1 MPDTVIAVLTA
12 LGVGGIIG
20 GWLATRRE
28 RAETFR
34 GHMVSACVSFL
45 EKAAEARSA
54 LEDASIGGNPERAGR
69 LTTAE
74 DKVRTFET
82 QSGVLNLFFPPNPRV
97 SVRWRLAEFFFRAR
111 NRLRY
116 RLGKLIPRKPAIATR
131 AEMQW
136 ATGLMGLYR
145 SGVPAADSAQEVV
158 QLYWKW
164 YDQIDRDTP
173 VQTEELERVKSDAE
187 RAYRQFCFLAHY
199 AIRGRTF

>member
-1 MPDTVIAVLTA
+1 MSDTVIAVLTA

-20 GWLATRRE
+20 GWLAARRE

-34 GHMVSACVSFL
+34 EHMVSACVSFL

-54 LEDASIGGNPERAGR
+54 LEDASIVGHPERPGR

-74 DKVRTFET
+74 NKVRTFET
-82 QSGVLNLFFPPNPRV
+82 ESGVLNLFFPPNPQVR
-97 SVRWRLAEFFFRAR
+97 VRWLLPEYFFRAR
-111 NRLRY
+111 HRLNKVLR
-116 RLGKLIPRKPAIATR
+116 RRSAIPTR

-136 ATGLMGLYR
+136 RTGLMGLYR
-145 SGVPAADSAQEVV
+145 STVLAADSAQEVV

-164 YDQIDRDTP
+164 YDHIDRHTP

-187 RAYRQFCFLAHY
+187 RAYQKFCFLAHY

>member
-1 MPDTVIAVLTA
+1 MPETVIAVLTA

-20 GWLATRRE
+20 GWLAARRE

-82 QSGVLNLFFPPNPRV
+82 QSGILNLFFPPNPQV
-97 SVRWRLAEFFFRAR
+97 SVRWRLAEFFVRAR
-111 NRLRY
+111 HRLENAIR
-116 RLGKLIPRKPAIATR
+116 RKRMPTR
-131 AEMQW
+131 TEMQW
-136 ATGLMGLYR
+136 RTGLMGLWR

-164 YDQIDRDTP
+164 YDHIDRHTP
-173 VQTEELERVKSDAE
+173 VQTEELKRVKSDAD
-187 RAYRQFCFLAHY
+187 RAYREFCFLAHY

>member
-1 MPDTVIAVLTA
+1 MSNTVIAVLSA

-34 GHMVSACVSFL
+34 EHMVSACVSFL
-45 EKAAEARSA
+45 ENAAEARSA
-54 LEDASIGGNPERAGR
+54 LEDASIGANPERAGR
-69 LTTAE
+69 LTSAE
-74 DKVRTFET
+74 NKMRTFET

-97 SVRWRLAEFFFRAR
+97 SVRWKLLEFFYRAR
-111 NRLRY
+111 HRLNQVMR
-116 RLGKLIPRKPAIATR
+116 RRSGIPTR

-136 ATGLMGLYR
+136 RTGLMGQYR
-145 SGVPAADSAQEVV
+145 SAVLAADSAQEVV
-158 QLYWKW
+158 QLYWTW
-164 YDQIDRDTP
+164 YDHIDRHTP

-187 RAYRQFCFLAHY
+187 RAYERFCFLAHY